1 MLPMDRVIDCVFAFR
16 LSHAARNP
24 FQTQEKAGGVRAEM
38 CGQVPSAERLLLVE
52 WSGELRWSE
61 LRNSRS
67 AETETP
73 TSIINITISIALH
86 RV

>member
-52 WSGELRWSE
+52 SWSAGGIPVCRDRDSP
-61 LRNSRS
+61 
-67 AETETP
+67 AT
-73 TSIINITISIALH
+73 IIE
-86 RV
+86 